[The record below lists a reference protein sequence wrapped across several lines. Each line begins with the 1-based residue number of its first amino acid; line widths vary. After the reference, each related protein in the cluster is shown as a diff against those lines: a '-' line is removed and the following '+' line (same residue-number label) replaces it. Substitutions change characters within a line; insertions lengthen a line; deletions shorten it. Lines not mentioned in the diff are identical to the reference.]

1 MDEMWCVA
9 YILLKNKQETTYYKL
24 VSEFKSASKNEGFEF
39 NVSEKAADYETANIN
54 AFSSGFNTTIK
65 GCLFHH
71 EQCLLKHIKSLKLYI
86 HYFRELN
93 CSVRFIKII

>member
-9 YILLKNKQETTYYKL
+9 YILLKNKLETTYYKL

-39 NVSEKAADYETANIN
+39 NVSEIAADYETATIN

-65 GCLFHH
+65 DCNNFIFLF
-71 EQCLLKHIKSLKLYI
+71 Y
-86 HYFRELN
+86 YFIL
-93 CSVRFIKII
+93 